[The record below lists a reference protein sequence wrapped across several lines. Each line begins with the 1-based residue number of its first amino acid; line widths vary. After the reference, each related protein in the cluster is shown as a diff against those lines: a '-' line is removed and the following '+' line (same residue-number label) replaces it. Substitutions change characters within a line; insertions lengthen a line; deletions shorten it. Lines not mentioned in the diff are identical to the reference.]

1 MEIALILIAILACVI
16 LPAYLHF
23 ANKRKAKRPIDEEQR
38 RAEQEK

>member
-23 ANKRKAKRPIDEEQR
+23 ANKRKAERPIDEAQR